1 MKSKKCYWGILA
13 GNILLSLLG
22 MYAAVGLGVINFSFT
37 QTAKVIAYKIIPSSF
52 AEDALPGLLELNM
65 IWGLRIP
72 RVLLGF
78 IVGASLAVCGVCM
91 QTLVKNKL
99 ADPYTLG
106 VSSSSG
112 AMACA
117 CMIFG
122 ISGWM
127 GEFGMQIAAFLGA
140 LLGSIF
146 VYFMSK
152 VHGRTSI
159 THMLLS
165 GVILSMI
172 MSAVI
177 SLLTVTAPDIY
188 ALRGLTFWLTG
199 SLTGAK
205 WEYLAVPA
213 LCMLACLVYLMLK
226 YRALNAISFGY
237 DTAKALGV
245 NAANTEKSLFLVS
258 SLLTGICVSVSG
270 SIGFVGMIVPHMVR
284 GIVGADHKRML
295 PICAL
300 LGGNL
305 MVWADVAARLIVAPD
320 EIPVGVM
327 TSIIGVPVFLMI
339 LKSKKVK
346 AY

>member
-1 MKSKKCYWGILA
+1 
-13 GNILLSLLG
+13 
-22 MYAAVGLGVINFSFT
+22 
-37 QTAKVIAYKIIPSSF
+37 
-52 AEDALPGLLELNM
+52 
-65 IWGLRIP
+65 
-72 RVLLGF
+72 
-78 IVGASLAVCGVCM
+78 M

-237 DTAKALGV
+237 DTAK
-245 NAANTEKSLFLVS
+245 